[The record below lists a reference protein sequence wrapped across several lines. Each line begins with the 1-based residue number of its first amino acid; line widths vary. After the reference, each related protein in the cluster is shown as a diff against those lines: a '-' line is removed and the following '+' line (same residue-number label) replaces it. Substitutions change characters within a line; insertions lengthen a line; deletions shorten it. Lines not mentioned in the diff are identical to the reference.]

1 MAFYTLKHIG
11 GFQSIHWG
19 MYLLLCWLNRSAF
32 EWILV
37 GAAIQPWGH
46 PKKEKT
52 KARPRVI
59 RSKHNPLRT
68 ESIRLSLAPEMQEAC
83 SWQRARD
90 GRWMDENTLW
100 HSGNSAG
107 SFRWL
112 ILLSIKARPQ
122 IKKKKIRIWRC
133 LTLKLS
139 LRNQLGKWCLFFF
152 NQQQTTVIVIYC
164 SSTSKLPGGSS
175 KCHLLQCG

>member
-1 MAFYTLKHIG
+1 MWKYTYKVKTYSLRWINIQPWHAHDILYFKTHRRFSKYSLG
-11 GFQSIHWG
+11 YVSTFVPG
-19 MYLLLCWLNRSAF
+19 LCWLNRSAF

-68 ESIRLSLAPEMQEAC
+68 ESIRLSLASEMQEAC

-112 ILLSIKARPQ
+112 ILLSIKARP
-122 IKKKKIRIWRC
+122 
-133 LTLKLS
+133 
-139 LRNQLGKWCLFFF
+139 
-152 NQQQTTVIVIYC
+152 
-164 SSTSKLPGGSS
+164 
-175 KCHLLQCG
+175 